1 MLSKPSGLDGDKH
14 TLYLTRGVEGRET
27 ESEEEAHLLRASV
40 LCCCSARVQSV
51 SKGRFAPLNTL
62 AFK

>member
-1 MLSKPSGLDGDKH
+1 M
-14 TLYLTRGVEGRET
+14 GRET
-27 ESEEEAHLLRASV
+27 ESEEEAHLLGASV
-40 LCCCSARVQSV
+40 LCCCAVSV